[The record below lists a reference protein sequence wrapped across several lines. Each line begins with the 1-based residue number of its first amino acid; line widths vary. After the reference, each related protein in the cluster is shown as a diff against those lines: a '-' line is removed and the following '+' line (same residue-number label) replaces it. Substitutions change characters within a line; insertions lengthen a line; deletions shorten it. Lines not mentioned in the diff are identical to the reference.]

1 MAESAHVVTKYPGG
15 TKRRL
20 RKCRATLEH
29 RFDGWYRVEG
39 LTDDAGRFL
48 YVSDEDDL
56 VRTRFFA
63 SGNTSIVADD

>member
-1 MAESAHVVTKYPGG
+1 M
-15 TKRRL
+15 
-20 RKCRATLEH
+20 
-29 RFDGWYRVEG
+29 EG